1 MRPRTIYNQLLMA
14 FLLVAVPLYVA
25 NLFINIKG
33 AEQNKSQITSSLQ
46 FRVSSYIDNMEDEIE
61 RITRLK
67 SDYVMDADLLQL
79 STISEGLDI
88 FERFRITLAL
98 QKRLQIMQMS
108 SSLIKNTGIFIPAI
122 DRTITAYEYLTSID
136 QEWLD
141 ILSRHNE
148 NRLLMIDGR
157 LFMSLPYPGRDV
169 ADKMLL
175 YLLSIELSTD
185 EIIKSMN
192 SKRTFENEGSLLL
205 DKHNNRVIANAS
217 SIADT
222 EAFVHFIADTVHENK
237 NSGSGFIQVEN
248 REYYA
253 AYESSDY
260 LGLTYMTF
268 IPEREI
274 MGPVRLYTVWFWIL
288 SITSIGFIFLF
299 SYWIRRIIHRPLV
312 YLVQSF
318 RRMEAGDLQ
327 VKISHD
333 RRDEFGFLYER
344 FNNMINR
351 LGQLIGEVYEQKINS
366 QRAELK
372 RLQSQINPH
381 FLYNNHF
388 ILARLIKAGD
398 NDRAYVFAKY
408 IGEYLRY
415 VTKDEQDEITLEQEF
430 LFAKAYTNIQLI
442 CYTERVQIELEPPPP
457 QSLALKVP
465 RLILQ
470 PILENA
476 FEHSLENKLTKGILK
491 LSFSQNG
498 SGVSVIIEDNGD
510 ELESSVIEHIRQ
522 SLNARETSVGEGTA
536 LINIHNRLRIKFGDE
551 SGIEVSR
558 SSLGGLRVEVRISGG
573 SGSSCTDC

>member
-1 MRPRTIYNQLLMA
+1 MKLTRPRTIYNQLLMA
-14 FLLVAVPLYVA
+14 FLLVAVPLYAV
-25 NLFINIKG
+25 NLFINMKG
-33 AEQNKSQITSSLQ
+33 AEQNKSQIASSLQ
-46 FRVSSYIDNMEDEIE
+46 FRVSSYIDNMEEEIE

-67 SDYVMDADLLQL
+67 RDYVMDADLLQL
-79 STISEGLDI
+79 STISEGLNI

-108 SSLIKNTGIFIPAI
+108 SSLIKNTGIWIPAI
-122 DRTITAYEYLTSID
+122 DRTITTYEYVTSID
-136 QEWLD
+136 QEWFD

-148 NRLLMIDGR
+148 DRLLITGSR
-157 LFMSLPYPGRDV
+157 LFLSLPYQGRDV
-169 ADKMLL
+169 VNKELL
-175 YLLSIELSTD
+175 YLLSIELSTE
-185 EIIKSMN
+185 EIIKSMTG
-192 SKRTFENEGSLLL
+192 KRTFKNEGSLLL
-205 DKHNNRVIANAS
+205 DMQDNRVIANAS
-217 SIADT
+217 QIGNT
-222 EAFVHFIADTVHENK
+222 KEIEHFIADAVHENK

-260 LGLTYMTF
+260 LGLTYITF
-268 IPEREI
+268 IPQKEI

-299 SYWIRRIIHRPLV
+299 SYWIRRIIHKPLV

-327 VKISHD
+327 IQISHD

-344 FNNMINR
+344 FNNMITR
-351 LGQLIGEVYEQKINS
+351 LVQLIQEVYEQKINS
-366 QRAELK
+366 QKAELK

-398 NDRAYVFAKY
+398 NERAYVFAKY

-430 LFAKAYTNIQLI
+430 LFAKAYANIQSI
-442 CYTERVQIELEPPPP
+442 CYTERVRIELEPPPP
-457 QSLALKVP
+457 QLCALKVP

-476 FEHSLENKLTKGILK
+476 FEHSLENKLTEGILK
-491 LSFSQNG
+491 LSFSQNE
-498 SGVSVIIEDNGD
+498 SFVSAFIEDNGD
-510 ELESSVIEHIRQ
+510 DLDSSVLEHIRQ
-522 SLNARETSVGEGTA
+522 SLHARETSVGEGTA

-551 SGIEVSR
+551 SGIQVSR
-558 SSLGGLRVEVRISGG
+558 SSLGGLRVEIRIRGG
-573 SGSSCTDC
+573 SGSL